1 MPPSAKTIRED
12 LARAK
17 AAYAKN
23 EDLRAVQLVVAALR
37 AFVAVKLPGTDRMTI
52 ESQLRE
58 ALANLSKLPRVLHYA
73 PNGIPYAKGNEQKLH
88 ASLAAL
94 AQKIEADINR
104 ESLDAMRE
112 RKLRIDHA
120 IIKGAKLLAEGN
132 LLEAQR
138 NFRAAVADYV
148 DEKGLFPLL
157 ASKLIDAGHFK
168 ASLEYVKRAV
178 EVAPDNAR
186 AYDFLLTVAAK
197 TEEWPLAERILLE
210 AGQKGL
216 THPLLDQALAQVEA
230 RLGKW
235 GEAQNAAKRAVEADA
250 RLAEAARILA
260 AAGKHLAAAA
270 TASPAP

>member
-23 EDLRAVQLVVAALR
+23 EELRTVQLVVAALR
-37 AFVAVKLPGTDRMTI
+37 AFVSIKLPGTDRMTI
-52 ESQLRE
+52 EGLLRE

-73 PNGIPYAKGNEQKLH
+73 PHGIPFAKGQEQKLY
-88 ASLAAL
+88 ASLNAL
-94 AQKIEADINR
+94 AQKIDEDIAR

-120 IIKGAKLLAEGN
+120 IIKGSKLLAEGN

-157 ASKLIDAGHFK
+157 ASKLIDAGQFK

-178 EVAPDNAR
+178 EEAPDNSR
-186 AYDFLLTVAAK
+186 AYDFLLTAAAK
-197 TEEWPLAERILLE
+197 AEDWPQAEHIL
-210 AGQKGL
+210 
-216 THPLLDQALAQVEA
+216 
-230 RLGKW
+230 R
-235 GEAQNAAKRAVEADA
+235 
-250 RLAEAARILA
+250 EAAQR
-260 AAGKHLAAAA
+260 G
-270 TASPAP
+270 